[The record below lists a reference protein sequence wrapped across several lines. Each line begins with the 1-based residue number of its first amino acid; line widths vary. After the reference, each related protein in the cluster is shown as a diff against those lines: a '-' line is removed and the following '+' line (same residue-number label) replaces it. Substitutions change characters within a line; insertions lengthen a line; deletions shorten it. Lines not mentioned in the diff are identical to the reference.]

1 MPAWIGAKQIEQI
14 AQMLESE
21 NLEQRVTAIETLG
34 GIGDADVLRRLR
46 ERWVL
51 TGKEHYA
58 LIVAVG
64 KSKKRPG
71 VK

>member
-1 MPAWIGAKQIEQI
+1 MPARIRAKQIEQI
-14 AQMLESE
+14 AQVRESE

-34 GIGDADVLRRLR
+34 EIGDAGVLKRLR
-46 ERWVL
+46 EQLVL
-51 TGKEHYA
+51 VGKEHYA

-64 KSKKRPG
+64 KLNKRLG